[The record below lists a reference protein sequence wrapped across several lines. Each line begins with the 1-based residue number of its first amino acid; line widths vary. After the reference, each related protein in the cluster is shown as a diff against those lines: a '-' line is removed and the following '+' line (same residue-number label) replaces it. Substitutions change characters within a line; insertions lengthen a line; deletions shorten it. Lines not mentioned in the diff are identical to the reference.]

1 MKTLQEYIVINEA
14 WGNSRNYKK
23 ELEDLLDKYHKKDES
38 NKKKR
43 EQNKRRGF
51 YGGRMVEAEEILA
64 KYPVQILVDKLGYE
78 PQKFKKYFYN
88 GKQKE
93 VINMYA
99 YGSYLINLINKN
111 EVSMEDLVKWWQ
123 EYETEILKKN
133 WHDPNWLVKQVDG
146 VKLWDPYNPKSM
158 YKINRIIEKPENIFQ
173 YLKSDANWYRLS
185 IDERHA
191 LRDFYADPV
200 NQEALIKAFKG
211 IKGKLEKLRPS
222 FETAVNNILRD
233 LISEVQVGK
242 RRLGGMLEEE
252 YESNRNRSYYSGS
265 NYTNCEATAILGI
278 VLKTLSEIYGF
289 SIRNNYDNSYS
300 SSGDNENDPK
310 FEKFID
316 EAPEISITV
325 TDNGSAETKTSGVYS
340 SSFSTYYDHN
350 FTVTVEYYGNKEKT
364 VTKEFKDIT
373 VGTNY
378 YSGGW
383 N

>member
-1 MKTLQEYIVINEA
+1 MKTLQEYILINEA
-14 WGNSRNYKK
+14 WGNFKNYKR
-23 ELEDLLDKYHKKDES
+23 ELEDLLDKYNKKEES
-38 NKKKR
+38 NK
-43 EQNKRRGF
+43 NKRAKRGF
-51 YGGRMVEAEEILA
+51 MGGRLVEAEEILA

-78 PQKFKKYFYN
+78 PKKFKKYLPN

-93 VINMYA
+93 AINMYA

-111 EVSMEDLVKWWQ
+111 EVSTEDLIKWWE

-133 WHDPNWLVKQVDG
+133 WHDPNWIVKQVDG

-158 YKINRIIEKPENIFQ
+158 YKINRIMENPENIFQ
-173 YLKSDANWYRLS
+173 YLKSDARWYSLS
-185 IDERHA
+185 REERETV
-191 LRDFYADPV
+191 RNFYADPV
-200 NQEALIKAFKG
+200 NHEALVTAFKG
-211 IKGKLEKLRPS
+211 IKRKLEKLRPS
-222 FETAVNNILRD
+222 FKSAVNNILKD

-252 YESNRNRSYYSGS
+252 YESERNRSYYSGS

-289 SIRNNYDNSYS
+289 SISNNYDNTYS
-300 SSGDNENDPK
+300 SYGDGDNDPK

-316 EAPEISITV
+316 EAPNLTITV

-350 FTVTVEYYGNKEKT
+350 FTVTVEHYGNKDKT

-383 N
+383 G

>member
-1 MKTLQEYIVINEA
+1 MKTLQEYILINEA
-14 WGNSRNYKK
+14 WGNFKNYKR
-23 ELEDLLDKYHKKDES
+23 ELEDLLDKYNKKEES
-38 NKKKR
+38 NK
-43 EQNKRRGF
+43 NKRAKRGF
-51 YGGRMVEAEEILA
+51 MGGRLVEAEEILA

-78 PQKFKKYFYN
+78 PQKFKKYLPN

-93 VINMYA
+93 AINMYA

-111 EVSMEDLVKWWQ
+111 EVSTEDLIKWWE

-133 WHDPNWLVKQVDG
+133 WHDPNWIVKQVDG

-158 YKINRIIEKPENIFQ
+158 YKINRIMENPENIFQ

-185 IDERHA
+185 IEERQTV
-191 LRDFYADPV
+191 RNFYADPV
-200 NQEALIKAFKG
+200 NHEALVTAFKG
-211 IKGKLEKLRPS
+211 IKRKLEKLRPS
-222 FETAVNNILRD
+222 FKSAVNNILKD

-252 YESNRNRSYYSGS
+252 YEKERNRSYYSGS

-289 SIRNNYDNSYS
+289 SISNNYDNTYS
-300 SSGDNENDPK
+300 SYGDGDNDPK

-316 EAPEISITV
+316 EAPNLTIIV

-350 FTVTVEYYGNKEKT
+350 FTVTVEHYGNKDKT

-383 N
+383 G

>member
-1 MKTLQEYIVINEA
+1 MKTLQEYILINEA
-14 WGNSRNYKK
+14 WGNFKNYKR
-23 ELEDLLDKYHKKDES
+23 ELEDLLDKYNKKEES
-38 NKKKR
+38 NK
-43 EQNKRRGF
+43 NKRAKRGF
-51 YGGRMVEAEEILA
+51 MGGRLVEAEEILA

-78 PQKFKKYFYN
+78 PQKFKKYLPN

-93 VINMYA
+93 AINMYA

-111 EVSMEDLVKWWQ
+111 EVSTEDLIKWWE

-133 WHDPNWLVKQVDG
+133 WHDPNWIVKQVDG

-158 YKINRIIEKPENIFQ
+158 YKINRIMENPENIFQ
-173 YLKSDANWYRLS
+173 YLKSDARWYSLS
-185 IDERHA
+185 REERETV
-191 LRDFYADPV
+191 RNFYADPV
-200 NQEALIKAFKG
+200 NHEALVTAFKG
-211 IKGKLEKLRPS
+211 IKRKLEKLRPS
-222 FETAVNNILRD
+222 FKSAVNNILKD

-252 YESNRNRSYYSGS
+252 YERERNRSYYSGS

-289 SIRNNYDNSYS
+289 SISNNYDNTYS
-300 SSGDNENDPK
+300 SYGDGDNDPK

-316 EAPEISITV
+316 EAPNLTITV
-325 TDNGSAETKTSGVYS
+325 TDNGSAETKTSGIYS

-350 FTVTVEYYGNKEKT
+350 FTVTVEHYGNKDKT
-364 VTKEFKDIT
+364 VTKEFKKIT

-383 N
+383 G

>member
-1 MKTLQEYIVINEA
+1 MKTLQEYILINEA
-14 WGNSRNYKK
+14 WGNFKNYKR
-23 ELEDLLDKYHKKDES
+23 ELEDLLDKYNKKEES
-38 NKKKR
+38 NK
-43 EQNKRRGF
+43 NKRAKRGF
-51 YGGRMVEAEEILA
+51 MGGRLVEAEEILA

-78 PQKFKKYFYN
+78 PQKFKKYLPN

-93 VINMYA
+93 AINMYA

-111 EVSMEDLVKWWQ
+111 EVSTEDLIKWWE

-133 WHDPNWLVKQVDG
+133 WHDPNWIVKQVDG

-158 YKINRIIEKPENIFQ
+158 YKINRIMENPENIFQ
-173 YLKSDANWYRLS
+173 YLKSDARWYSLS
-185 IDERHA
+185 REERETV
-191 LRDFYADPV
+191 RNFYADPV
-200 NQEALIKAFKG
+200 NHEALVTAFKG
-211 IKGKLEKLRPS
+211 IKRKLEKLRPS
-222 FETAVNNILRD
+222 FKSAVNNILKD

-252 YESNRNRSYYSGS
+252 YEKERNRSYYSGS

-289 SIRNNYDNSYS
+289 SISNNYDNTYS
-300 SSGDNENDPK
+300 SYGDGDNDPK

-316 EAPEISITV
+316 EAPNLTITV

-350 FTVTVEYYGNKEKT
+350 FTVTVEHYGNKDKT

-383 N
+383 G

>member
-1 MKTLQEYIVINEA
+1 MKTLQEYILINEA
-14 WGNSRNYKK
+14 WGNYKNYKR
-23 ELEDLLDKYHKKDES
+23 ELEDLLDKYNKKEES
-38 NKKKR
+38 NK
-43 EQNKRRGF
+43 NKRAKRGF
-51 YGGRMVEAEEILA
+51 MGGRLVEAEEILA

-78 PQKFKKYFYN
+78 PQKFKKYLPN

-93 VINMYA
+93 AINMYA

-111 EVSMEDLVKWWQ
+111 EVSTEDLIKWWE

-133 WHDPNWLVKQVDG
+133 WHDPNWIVKQVDG

-158 YKINRIIEKPENIFQ
+158 YKINRIMENPENIFQ
-173 YLKSDANWYRLS
+173 YLKSDARWYSLS
-185 IDERHA
+185 REERETV
-191 LRDFYADPV
+191 RNFYADPV
-200 NQEALIKAFKG
+200 NHEALVTAFKG
-211 IKGKLEKLRPS
+211 IKRKLEKLRPS
-222 FETAVNNILRD
+222 FKSAVNNILKD

-252 YESNRNRSYYSGS
+252 YESERNRSYYSGS

-289 SIRNNYDNSYS
+289 SISNNYDNTYS
-300 SSGDNENDPK
+300 SYGDGDNDPK

-316 EAPEISITV
+316 EAPNLTITV

-350 FTVTVEYYGNKEKT
+350 FTVNVEHYGNKDKT
-364 VTKEFKDIT
+364 VTKEFKNIT

-383 N
+383 G

>member
-1 MKTLQEYIVINEA
+1 MKTLQEYILINEA
-14 WGNSRNYKK
+14 WGNYKNYKR
-23 ELEDLLDKYHKKDES
+23 ELEDLLDKYNKKEES
-38 NKKKR
+38 NK
-43 EQNKRRGF
+43 NKRAKRGF
-51 YGGRMVEAEEILA
+51 MGGRLVEAEEILA

-78 PQKFKKYFYN
+78 PQKFKKYLPN

-93 VINMYA
+93 AINLFA

-111 EVSMEDLVKWWQ
+111 EVSTEDLIKWWE

-133 WHDPNWLVKQVDG
+133 WHDPNWIVKQVDG

-158 YKINRIIEKPENIFQ
+158 YKINRIMENPENIFQ
-173 YLKSDANWYRLS
+173 YLKSDARWYSLS
-185 IDERHA
+185 REERETV
-191 LRDFYADPV
+191 RNFYADPV
-200 NQEALIKAFKG
+200 NHEALVTAFKG
-211 IKGKLEKLRPS
+211 IKRKLEKLRPS
-222 FETAVNNILRD
+222 FKSAVNNILKD

-252 YESNRNRSYYSGS
+252 YERERNRSYYSGS

-289 SIRNNYDNSYS
+289 SISNNYDNTYS
-300 SSGDNENDPK
+300 SYGDGDNDPK

-316 EAPEISITV
+316 EAPNLTITV

-350 FTVTVEYYGNKEKT
+350 FTVTVEHYGNKDKT

-383 N
+383 G

>member
-1 MKTLQEYIVINEA
+1 MKTLQEYILINEA
-14 WGNSRNYKK
+14 WGNFKNYKR
-23 ELEDLLDKYHKKDES
+23 ELEDLLDKYNKKEES
-38 NKKKR
+38 NK
-43 EQNKRRGF
+43 NKRAKRGF
-51 YGGRMVEAEEILA
+51 MGGRLVEAEEILA

-78 PQKFKKYFYN
+78 PQKFKKYLPN

-93 VINMYA
+93 AINMYA

-111 EVSMEDLVKWWQ
+111 EVSTEDLIKWWE

-133 WHDPNWLVKQVDG
+133 WHDPNWIVKQVDG

-158 YKINRIIEKPENIFQ
+158 YKINRIMENPENIFQ

-185 IDERHA
+185 IEERQTV
-191 LRDFYADPV
+191 RNFYADPV
-200 NQEALIKAFKG
+200 NHEALITAFKG
-211 IKGKLEKLRPS
+211 IKRKLEKLRPS
-222 FETAVNNILRD
+222 FKSAVNNILKD

-252 YESNRNRSYYSGS
+252 YEKERNRSYYSGS

-289 SIRNNYDNSYS
+289 SISNNYDNTYS
-300 SSGDNENDPK
+300 SYGDGDNDPK

-316 EAPEISITV
+316 EAPNLTIIV

-350 FTVTVEYYGNKEKT
+350 FTVTVEHYGNKDKT

-383 N
+383 G

>member
-1 MKTLQEYIVINEA
+1 MKTLQEYILINEA
-14 WGNSRNYKK
+14 WGNYKNYKR
-23 ELEDLLDKYHKKDES
+23 ELEDLLDKYNKKEES
-38 NKKKR
+38 NK
-43 EQNKRRGF
+43 NKRAKRGF
-51 YGGRMVEAEEILA
+51 MGGRLVEAEEILA

-78 PQKFKKYFYN
+78 PQKFKKYLPN

-93 VINMYA
+93 AINMYA

-111 EVSMEDLVKWWQ
+111 EVSTEDLIKWWE

-133 WHDPNWLVKQVDG
+133 WHDPNWIVKQVDG

-158 YKINRIIEKPENIFQ
+158 YKINRIMENPENIFQ
-173 YLKSDANWYRLS
+173 YLKSDARWYSLS
-185 IDERHA
+185 REERETV
-191 LRDFYADPV
+191 RNFYADPV
-200 NQEALIKAFKG
+200 NHEALVTAFKG
-211 IKGKLEKLRPS
+211 IKRKLEKLRPS
-222 FETAVNNILRD
+222 FKSAVNNILKD

-252 YESNRNRSYYSGS
+252 YERERNRSYYSGS

-289 SIRNNYDNSYS
+289 SISNNYDNTYS
-300 SSGDNENDPK
+300 SYGDGDNDPK

-316 EAPEISITV
+316 EAPNLTITV

-350 FTVTVEYYGNKEKT
+350 FTVTVEHYGNKDKT

-383 N
+383 G

>member
-1 MKTLQEYIVINEA
+1 MKTLQEYILINEA
-14 WGNSRNYKK
+14 WGNFKNYKR
-23 ELEDLLDKYHKKDES
+23 ELEDLLDKYNKKEES
-38 NKKKR
+38 NK
-43 EQNKRRGF
+43 NKRAKRGF
-51 YGGRMVEAEEILA
+51 MGGRLVEAEEILA

-78 PQKFKKYFYN
+78 PQKFKKYLPN

-93 VINMYA
+93 AINMYA

-111 EVSMEDLVKWWQ
+111 EVSIEDLVKWWQ

-133 WHDPNWLVKQVDG
+133 WHDPNWIVKQVDG

-158 YKINRIIEKPENIFQ
+158 YKINRIMENPENIFQ
-173 YLKSDANWYRLS
+173 YLKSDARWYSLS
-185 IDERHA
+185 REERETV
-191 LRDFYADPV
+191 RNFYADPV
-200 NQEALIKAFKG
+200 NHEALVTAFKG
-211 IKGKLEKLRPS
+211 IKRKLEKLRPS
-222 FETAVNNILRD
+222 FKSAVNNILKD

-252 YESNRNRSYYSGS
+252 YERERNRSYYSGS

-289 SIRNNYDNSYS
+289 SISNNYDNTYS
-300 SSGDNENDPK
+300 SYGDGDNDPK

-316 EAPEISITV
+316 EAPNLTITV

-350 FTVTVEYYGNKEKT
+350 FTVTVEHYGNKDKT

-383 N
+383 G

>member
-1 MKTLQEYIVINEA
+1 MKTLQEYILINEA
-14 WGNSRNYKK
+14 WGNFKNYKR
-23 ELEDLLDKYHKKDES
+23 ELEDLLDKYNKKEES
-38 NKKKR
+38 NK
-43 EQNKRRGF
+43 NKRAKRGF
-51 YGGRMVEAEEILA
+51 MGGRLVEAEEILA

-78 PQKFKKYFYN
+78 PKKFKKYLPN

-93 VINMYA
+93 AINLFA

-111 EVSMEDLVKWWQ
+111 EVSTEDLIKWWE

-133 WHDPNWLVKQVDG
+133 WHDPNWIVKQVDG

-158 YKINRIIEKPENIFQ
+158 YKINRIMENPENIFQ
-173 YLKSDANWYRLS
+173 YLKSDARWYSLS
-185 IDERHA
+185 REERETV
-191 LRDFYADPV
+191 RNFYADPV
-200 NQEALIKAFKG
+200 NHEALVTAFKG
-211 IKGKLEKLRPS
+211 IKRKLEKLRPS
-222 FETAVNNILRD
+222 FKSAVNNILKD

-252 YESNRNRSYYSGS
+252 YENERNRSYYSGS

-289 SIRNNYDNSYS
+289 SISNNYDNTYS
-300 SSGDNENDPK
+300 SYGDGDNDPK

-316 EAPEISITV
+316 EAPNLTITV

-350 FTVTVEYYGNKEKT
+350 FTVTVEHYGNKDKT

-383 N
+383 G

>member
-1 MKTLQEYIVINEA
+1 MKTLQEYILINEA
-14 WGNSRNYKK
+14 WGNYKNYKR
-23 ELEDLLDKYHKKDES
+23 ELEDLLDKYNKKEES
-38 NKKKR
+38 NK
-43 EQNKRRGF
+43 NKRAKCGF
-51 YGGRMVEAEEILA
+51 MGGRLVEAEEILA

-78 PQKFKKYFYN
+78 PQKFKKYLPN

-93 VINMYA
+93 AINMYA

-111 EVSMEDLVKWWQ
+111 EVSTEDLIKWWE

-133 WHDPNWLVKQVDG
+133 WHDPNWIVKQVDG

-158 YKINRIIEKPENIFQ
+158 YKINRIMENPENIFQ
-173 YLKSDANWYRLS
+173 YLKSDARWYSLS
-185 IDERHA
+185 REERETV
-191 LRDFYADPV
+191 RNFYADPV
-200 NQEALIKAFKG
+200 NHEALVTAFKG
-211 IKGKLEKLRPS
+211 IKRKLEKLRPS
-222 FETAVNNILRD
+222 FKSAVNNILKD

-289 SIRNNYDNSYS
+289 SISNNYDNTYS
-300 SSGDNENDPK
+300 SYGDGDNDPK

-316 EAPEISITV
+316 EAPNLTITV

-350 FTVTVEYYGNKEKT
+350 FTVTVEHYGNKDKT
-364 VTKEFKDIT
+364 VTKEFKNIT

-383 N
+383 G

>member
-1 MKTLQEYIVINEA
+1 MKTLQEYILINEA
-14 WGNSRNYKK
+14 WGNFKNYKR
-23 ELEDLLDKYHKKDES
+23 ELEDLLDKYNKKEES
-38 NKKKR
+38 NK
-43 EQNKRRGF
+43 NKRAKRGF
-51 YGGRMVEAEEILA
+51 MGGRLVEAEEILA

-78 PQKFKKYFYN
+78 PQKFKKYLPN

-93 VINMYA
+93 AINMYA

-111 EVSMEDLVKWWQ
+111 EVSTEDLIKWWE

-133 WHDPNWLVKQVDG
+133 WHDPNWIVKQVDG

-158 YKINRIIEKPENIFQ
+158 YKINRIMENPENIFQ
-173 YLKSDANWYRLS
+173 YLKSDARWYSLS
-185 IDERHA
+185 REERETV
-191 LRDFYADPV
+191 RNFYADPV
-200 NQEALIKAFKG
+200 NHEALVTAFKG
-211 IKGKLEKLRPS
+211 IKRKLEKLRPS
-222 FETAVNNILRD
+222 FKSAVNNILKD

-252 YESNRNRSYYSGS
+252 YERERNRSYYSGS

-289 SIRNNYDNSYS
+289 SISNNYDNTYS
-300 SSGDNENDPK
+300 SYGDGDNDPK

-316 EAPEISITV
+316 EAPNLTITV

-350 FTVTVEYYGNKEKT
+350 FTVTVEHYGNKDKT

-383 N
+383 G

>member
-1 MKTLQEYIVINEA
+1 MEYTKEDIKNNINN
-14 WGNSRNYKK
+14 WVTFN
-23 ELEDLLDKYHKKDES
+23 LEGFEFRKYQL
-38 NKKKR
+38 
-43 EQNKRRGF
+43 EQNK
-51 YGGRMVEAEEILA
+51 E
-64 KYPVQILVDKLGYE
+64 
-78 PQKFKKYFYN
+78 
-88 GKQKE
+88 KE
-93 VINMYA
+93 VINNYA

-111 EVSMEDLVKWWQ
+111 EVSIEDLVKWWQ

-133 WHDPNWLVKQVDG
+133 WHDPNWIVKQVDG

-158 YKINRIIEKPENIFQ
+158 YKINRIMENPENIFQ
-173 YLKSDANWYRLS
+173 YLKSDARWYSLS
-185 IDERHA
+185 REERETV
-191 LRDFYADPV
+191 RNFYADPV
-200 NQEALIKAFKG
+200 NHEALVTAFKG
-211 IKGKLEKLRPS
+211 IKRKLEKLRPS
-222 FETAVNNILRD
+222 FKSAVNNILKD

-252 YESNRNRSYYSGS
+252 YERERNRSYYSGS

-289 SIRNNYDNSYS
+289 SISNNYDNTYS
-300 SSGDNENDPK
+300 SYGDGDNDPK

-316 EAPEISITV
+316 EAPNLTITV

-350 FTVTVEYYGNKEKT
+350 FTVTVEHYGNKDKT

-383 N
+383 G

>member
-1 MKTLQEYIVINEA
+1 MKTLQEYILINEA
-14 WGNSRNYKK
+14 WGNFKNYKR
-23 ELEDLLDKYHKKDES
+23 ELEDLLDKYNKKEES
-38 NKKKR
+38 NK
-43 EQNKRRGF
+43 NKRAKRGF
-51 YGGRMVEAEEILA
+51 MGGRLVEAEEILA

-78 PQKFKKYFYN
+78 PQKFKKYLPN

-93 VINMYA
+93 AINMYA

-111 EVSMEDLVKWWQ
+111 EVSTEDLIKWWE

-133 WHDPNWLVKQVDG
+133 WHDPNWIVKQVDG

-158 YKINRIIEKPENIFQ
+158 YKINRIMENPENIFQ
-173 YLKSDANWYRLS
+173 YLKSDARWYSLS
-185 IDERHA
+185 REERETV
-191 LRDFYADPV
+191 RNFYADPV
-200 NQEALIKAFKG
+200 NHEALVTAFKG
-211 IKGKLEKLRPS
+211 IKRKLEKLRPS
-222 FETAVNNILRD
+222 FKSAVNNILKD

-242 RRLGGMLEEE
+242 RHLGGMLEEE
-252 YESNRNRSYYSGS
+252 YERERNRSYYSGS

-289 SIRNNYDNSYS
+289 SISNNYDNTYS
-300 SSGDNENDPK
+300 SYGDGDNDPK

-316 EAPEISITV
+316 EAPNLTITV
-325 TDNGSAETKTSGVYS
+325 TDNGSAETKNSGVYS

-350 FTVTVEYYGNKEKT
+350 FTVTVEHYGNKDKT

-383 N
+383 G

>member
-1 MKTLQEYIVINEA
+1 MKTLQEYILINEA
-14 WGNSRNYKK
+14 WGNFKNYKR
-23 ELEDLLDKYHKKDES
+23 ELEDLLDKYNKKEES
-38 NKKKR
+38 NK
-43 EQNKRRGF
+43 NKRAKRGF
-51 YGGRMVEAEEILA
+51 MGGRLIEAEEILA

-78 PQKFKKYFYN
+78 PQKFKKYLPN

-93 VINMYA
+93 AINMYA

-111 EVSMEDLVKWWQ
+111 EVSTEDLIKWWE

-133 WHDPNWLVKQVDG
+133 WHDPNWIVKQVDG

-158 YKINRIIEKPENIFQ
+158 YKINRIMENPENIFQ

-185 IDERHA
+185 IEERQTV
-191 LRDFYADPV
+191 RNFYADPV
-200 NQEALIKAFKG
+200 NHEALVTAFKG
-211 IKGKLEKLRPS
+211 IKRKLEKLRPS
-222 FETAVNNILRD
+222 FKSAVNNILKD

-252 YESNRNRSYYSGS
+252 YEKERNRSYYSGS

-289 SIRNNYDNSYS
+289 SISNNYDNTYS
-300 SSGDNENDPK
+300 SYGDGDNDPK

-316 EAPEISITV
+316 EAPNLTIIV

-350 FTVTVEYYGNKEKT
+350 FTVTVEHYGNKDKT

-383 N
+383 G

>member
-1 MKTLQEYIVINEA
+1 MKTLQEYILINEA
-14 WGNSRNYKK
+14 WGNFKNYKR
-23 ELEDLLDKYHKKDES
+23 ELEDLLDKYNKKEES
-38 NKKKR
+38 NK
-43 EQNKRRGF
+43 NKRAKRGF
-51 YGGRMVEAEEILA
+51 MGGRLVEAEEILA

-78 PQKFKKYFYN
+78 PQKFKKYLPN

-93 VINMYA
+93 AINLFA

-111 EVSMEDLVKWWQ
+111 EVSTEDLIKWWE

-133 WHDPNWLVKQVDG
+133 WHDPNWIVKQVDG

-158 YKINRIIEKPENIFQ
+158 YKINRIMENPENIFQ
-173 YLKSDANWYRLS
+173 YLKSDARWYSLS
-185 IDERHA
+185 REERETV
-191 LRDFYADPV
+191 RNFYADPV
-200 NQEALIKAFKG
+200 NHEALVTAFKG
-211 IKGKLEKLRPS
+211 IKRKLEKLRPS
-222 FETAVNNILRD
+222 FKSAVNNILRD

-289 SIRNNYDNSYS
+289 SIRNNYDNTYS
-300 SSGDNENDPK
+300 SYGDNENDPK

-316 EAPEISITV
+316 EAPNLTITV

-350 FTVTVEYYGNKEKT
+350 FTVTVEHYGNKDKT

-383 N
+383 G

>member
-1 MKTLQEYIVINEA
+1 MKTLQEYILINEA
-14 WGNSRNYKK
+14 WGNFKNYKR
-23 ELEDLLDKYHKKDES
+23 ELEDLLDKYNKKEES
-38 NKKKR
+38 NK
-43 EQNKRRGF
+43 NKRAKRGF
-51 YGGRMVEAEEILA
+51 MGGRLVEAEEILA

-78 PQKFKKYFYN
+78 PKKFTKYLHN

-93 VINMYA
+93 AINLFA

-111 EVSMEDLVKWWQ
+111 EVSMEDLVKWWE
-123 EYETEILKKN
+123 EYETEIIKKN
-133 WHDPNWLVKQVDG
+133 WHDPNWIVKQVDG

-158 YKINRIIEKPENIFQ
+158 YKINRIIENPENIFQ
-173 YLKSDANWYRLS
+173 YLKSDARWYSLS
-185 IDERHA
+185 REEREIV
-191 LRDFYADPV
+191 RNFYADPV
-200 NQEALIKAFKG
+200 NHEALVTAFKG
-211 IKGKLEKLRPS
+211 IKRKLEKLRPS
-222 FETAVNNILRD
+222 FESAVNNILKD

-252 YESNRNRSYYSGS
+252 YESERNRSYYSGS

-289 SIRNNYDNSYS
+289 SISNNYDNTYS
-300 SSGDNENDPK
+300 SYGDGYNDPK

-316 EAPEISITV
+316 EAPELSIEV

-350 FTVTVEYYGNKEKT
+350 FTVTVEYYGKKDKT

-373 VGTNY
+373 VGTNF

-383 N
+383 G

>member
-1 MKTLQEYIVINEA
+1 MKTLQEYILINEA
-14 WGNSRNYKK
+14 WGNFKNYKR
-23 ELEDLLDKYHKKDES
+23 ELEDLLDKYNKKEES
-38 NKKKR
+38 NK
-43 EQNKRRGF
+43 NKRAKRGF
-51 YGGRMVEAEEILA
+51 MGGRLVEAEEILA

-78 PQKFKKYFYN
+78 PQKFKKYLPN

-93 VINMYA
+93 AINLFA

-111 EVSMEDLVKWWQ
+111 EVSMEDLVKWWE
-123 EYETEILKKN
+123 EYETEIIKKN
-133 WHDPNWLVKQVDG
+133 WHDPNWIVKQVDG

-158 YKINRIIEKPENIFQ
+158 YKINRIIENPENIFQ
-173 YLKSDANWYRLS
+173 YLKSDARWYSLS
-185 IDERHA
+185 REEREIV
-191 LRDFYADPV
+191 RNFYADPV
-200 NQEALIKAFKG
+200 NHEALVTAFKG
-211 IKGKLEKLRPS
+211 IKRKLEKLRPS
-222 FETAVNNILRD
+222 FKSAVNNILKD

-252 YESNRNRSYYSGS
+252 YESNKNRSYYSGS

-278 VLKTLSEIYGF
+278 VLKTLSEMYGF

-316 EAPEISITV
+316 DAPELSITV

-373 VGTNY
+373 VGTNF

-383 N
+383 G

>member
-1 MKTLQEYIVINEA
+1 MKTLQEYILINEA
-14 WGNSRNYKK
+14 WGNFKNYKR
-23 ELEDLLDKYHKKDES
+23 ELEDLLDKYNKKEES
-38 NKKKR
+38 NK
-43 EQNKRRGF
+43 NKRAKRGF
-51 YGGRMVEAEEILA
+51 MGGRLVEAEEILA

-78 PQKFKKYFYN
+78 PQKFKKYLPN

-93 VINMYA
+93 AINMYA

-111 EVSMEDLVKWWQ
+111 EVSTEDLIKWWE

-133 WHDPNWLVKQVDG
+133 WHDPNWIVKQVDG

-158 YKINRIIEKPENIFQ
+158 YKINRIMENPENIFQ
-173 YLKSDANWYRLS
+173 YLKSDARWYSLS
-185 IDERHA
+185 REERETV
-191 LRDFYADPV
+191 RNFYADPV
-200 NQEALIKAFKG
+200 NHEALVTAFKG
-211 IKGKLEKLRPS
+211 IKRKLEKLRPS
-222 FETAVNNILRD
+222 FKSAVNNILKD

-242 RRLGGMLEEE
+242 RHLGGMLEEE

-289 SIRNNYDNSYS
+289 SISNNYDNTYS
-300 SSGDNENDPK
+300 SYGDGDNDPK

-316 EAPEISITV
+316 EAPNLTITV

-350 FTVTVEYYGNKEKT
+350 FTVTVEHYGNKDKT

-383 N
+383 G

>member
-1 MKTLQEYIVINEA
+1 MKTLHEYIVINEA
-14 WGNSRNYKK
+14 WGNYKNYKQ
-23 ELEDLLDKYHKKDES
+23 ELQDLLDKYHKKDES

-43 EQNKRRGF
+43 AQRRGY

-64 KYPVQILVDKLGYE
+64 KYPIQILVDKLGYE
-78 PQKFKKYFYN
+78 PQKFIKYLHT
-88 GKQKE
+88 GKRKE
-93 VINMYA
+93 AINMFA

-111 EVSMEDLVKWWQ
+111 EVSMEDLIKWWG
-123 EYETEILKKN
+123 EYDAEISKKN
-133 WHDPNWLVKQVDG
+133 WHDPNWIVKQVDG

-158 YKINRIIEKPENIFQ
+158 YKINRIIENPEYIFQ
-173 YLKSDANWYRLS
+173 YLKSDARYYSLS
-185 IDERHA
+185 KEERQT

-200 NQEALIKAFKG
+200 NHEALVKAFKG

-278 VLKTLSEIYGF
+278 VLKTLSDIYGF
-289 SIRNNYDNSYS
+289 TIRNNYDNTYS
-300 SSGDNENDPK
+300 SYGDDDNKNNTK
-310 FEKFID
+310 FEKFVD

-325 TDNGSAETKTSGVYS
+325 TDNGSADTKTSGVYS

-383 N
+383 D

>member
-1 MKTLQEYIVINEA
+1 MKTLHEYIVINEA
-14 WGNSRNYKK
+14 WGNYKNYKQ
-23 ELEDLLDKYHKKDES
+23 ELQDLLDKYHKKDES

-43 EQNKRRGF
+43 AKRGF
-51 YGGRMVEAEEILA
+51 MGGRMVEAEEILA
-64 KYPVQILVDKLGYE
+64 KYPIQILVDKLGYE

-93 VINMYA
+93 VINMFA

-111 EVSMEDLVKWWQ
+111 EVSMEDLVKWWE
-123 EYETEILKKN
+123 EYDAEISKKN
-133 WHDPNWLVKQVDG
+133 WHDPNWIVKQVDG
-146 VKLWDPYNPKSM
+146 VKLWDPYNPKSL
-158 YKINRIIEKPENIFQ
+158 YKINRIIENPENIFQ

-185 IDERHA
+185 KDERQA

-200 NQEALIKAFKG
+200 NHEALVKAFKG

-222 FETAVNNILRD
+222 FETAVNNILKD
-233 LISEVQVGK
+233 LISDVKVGK

-252 YESNRNRSYYSGS
+252 YESNRNRTYYSGS
-265 NYTNCEATAILGI
+265 NYTNCEGTAILGI

-289 SIRNNYDNSYS
+289 TIRNNYDNTYSSYS
-300 SSGDNENDPK
+300 DNENDSK
-310 FEKFID
+310 LEKFVD
-316 EAPEISITV
+316 EAPELSITV
-325 TDNGSAETKTSGVYS
+325 TDNGSADTKTSGVYN

-350 FTVTVEYYGNKEKT
+350 FTVTVEYFGNEEKT